1 MARFLQLK
9 RYLSSSSLARFKG
22 IFKQAVYKYNGW
34 TGNKIEWHKQGKNM
48 SHWYGVLGN
57 SHGKIK
63 VVKPFLTMLNSSA
76 VKLNFLWISLDLL
89 G

>member
-1 MARFLQLK
+1 
-9 RYLSSSSLARFKG
+9 
-22 IFKQAVYKYNGW
+22 
-34 TGNKIEWHKQGKNM
+34 M

-57 SHGKIK
+57 SHGKIE
-63 VVKPFLTMLNSSA
+63 VVKPFLTMLNLSA